1 MAAFRNP
8 VNGNE
13 ITRDDFHLAHFFT
26 RGCFLRPTDA
36 PSRWICIRDPIEGGR
51 ISFWRGKRGDGMEG
65 KGGGQERAACV
76 PCATLLPA
84 TRSRGV
90 VRGRETLIQCETLP
104 SSHTGTRIF
113 HGITRNDRS
122 SFYLPRT
129 ETSHASLALKT
140 CFWNVSSVDVWEP
153 VFHFP
158 FGWREKRSDSVP
170 RESRNYLCIL
180 FLSFSSLRVVLLIL
194 RFCFKSHFN

>member
-1 MAAFRNP
+1 MEWKGRAK
-8 VNGNE
+8 G
-13 ITRDDFHLAHFFT
+13 TR
-26 RGCFLRPTDA
+26 
-36 PSRWICIRDPIEGGR
+36 
-51 ISFWRGKRGDGMEG
+51 
-65 KGGGQERAACV
+65 KGGV
-76 PCATLLPA
+76 CATLLPA

-129 ETSHASLALKT
+129 ETFHASLALKT

-194 RFCFKSHFN
+194 RFCVSSHILIKNYRK